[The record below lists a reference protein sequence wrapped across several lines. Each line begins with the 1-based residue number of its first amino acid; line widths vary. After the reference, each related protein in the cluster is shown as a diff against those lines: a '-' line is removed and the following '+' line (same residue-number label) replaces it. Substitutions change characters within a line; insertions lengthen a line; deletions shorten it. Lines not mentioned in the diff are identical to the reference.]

1 MIRIACFFGLL
12 NLLLT
17 GSFPVV
23 AQKVDLSAEAK
34 KAMMDATRYM
44 VEKASTNGGYVWY
57 YLSDLSRRW
66 GEMEAYKTM
75 IR

>member
-1 MIRIACFFGLL
+1 MNFRNIISLIT
-12 NLLLT
+12 LLT
-17 GSFPVV
+17 II
-23 AQKVDLSAEAK
+23 LSQQVISQSKQVLHDAEQVMLK
-34 KAMMDATRYM
+34 ATRFM

-57 YLSDLSRRW
+57 YLPDLRRQW

>member
-1 MIRIACFFGLL
+1 MYFMKITSLIT
-12 NLLLT
+12 LLT
-17 GSFPVV
+17 CILSQQAISQSKQVLQDAEQAMLKATSF
-23 AQKVDLSAEAK
+23 
-34 KAMMDATRYM
+34 M